1 MPGESST
8 SEGPHNPPQ
17 PSLDGGRKVSGGGE
31 GKPAAPYK
39 QDKNRRNRGG
49 RPKSGF
55 PNPDFGKGAHMSPL
69 ELIEEAELRASEATQ
84 EVLRNGWEDPTR
96 TAPIDAMLQVIFQVR
111 S

>member
-1 MPGESST
+1 
-8 SEGPHNPPQ
+8 
-17 PSLDGGRKVSGGGE
+17 
-31 GKPAAPYK
+31 
-39 QDKNRRNRGG
+39 
-49 RPKSGF
+49 
-55 PNPDFGKGAHMSPL
+55 MSPL